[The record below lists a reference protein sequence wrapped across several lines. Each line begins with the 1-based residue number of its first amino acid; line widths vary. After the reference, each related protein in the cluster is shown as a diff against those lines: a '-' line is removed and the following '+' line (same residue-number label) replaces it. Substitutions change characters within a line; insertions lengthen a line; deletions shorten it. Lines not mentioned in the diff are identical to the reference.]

1 MRKNFFL
8 LFVFSMM
15 GLGLHAQDM
24 NKVKILEEL
33 TSKLTNVD
41 FSADEP
47 IMQLIRTYDYDMAD
61 DGVGAG
67 GTEMFGQQSVS
78 GWTAERPS
86 DNVKVMQSA
95 SDPQREDGAN
105 ARAGGI
111 FSLIT
116 YDDDPEA
123 GGRLG
128 GAYYPPY
135 VESDTEGW
143 GITGPVLGMVAVWGA
158 DIRYTQPITLP
169 AGDYLLV
176 VTLQNTA
183 GSNAALNSLMGFVAE
198 DGTAQMSKNLNYPVG
213 EWMRDSVVF
222 RLTEQTAGNISLGYK
237 SGNYGSGGAPH
248 IFLENVKLYRIDT
261 NVIDQVAI
269 DEAKEKLLA
278 LIEEGI
284 AHDVDTSAAQSVY
297 DDPNATLEQVLK
309 AIEDQK
315 AMNEAAVT
323 DLSEFFINNP
333 HFSQDDPIEDGITTY
348 DYDMPDPNGANGKK
362 VTHYGMQPVTG
373 WVSSTPSD
381 NIQHMAN
388 SGDSGNDAGMNARA
402 SGVFALGSEAFLGG
416 GAFLPPSSLSDGTE
430 GRLLG
435 FISVWSAMSQYKQQ
449 TSRPAGKF
457 TIEVSYYNVGG
468 GGAVSKNL
476 MGFVEDNGTEHLGT
490 TTTFAAGKWL
500 KESIEFELDEVTSG
514 YFTMGYT
521 AANQGS
527 GSMPHL
533 FIDGFALY
541 YVGTG
546 LNASLLGLQ
555 AAVTSAENVLDKP
568 FNADLKSQL
577 ESAIEA
583 GQELVNVY
591 SDDEEANRAAM
602 NAITDLMAQVNQS
615 IAAYDKLQKFYD
627 NELLPAVE
635 KYDKDSYPELAD
647 ALSTMN
653 DGVQDALGDCN
664 WTNEQIDE
672 AIASLKQTIKD
683 EIQRLWD
690 EALASGEKLE
700 KDLDISPLFDQ
711 LAYTFSTTA
720 VSNTSVPDKEW
731 KYGSANNFKTQYG
744 TAEVWNQ
751 SPFEVSRTLANM
763 PAGKYTITTKAFYRT
778 ADNETN
784 FVNWSEESEPQAY
797 VFAGSVKTGLTNVA
811 AIASH
816 DPDEFKN
823 AAKVVEE
830 FYVPNN
836 QETAYLTFTNP
847 QYTDALEKSASTVL
861 VSEGDLTFGIKADQM
876 EGNSWVVWY
885 TFSVA
890 YNALDNDG
898 LDAEILAL
906 IDEADAMRE
915 GGEVVIEKAIDE
927 LANASDN
934 GNDAVISG
942 DKDAKVAA
950 INMLKDAIAYA
961 EAGFSLMDKLNSER
975 DYYTSL
981 FDKYIYDSNNTE
993 LSDQLDNIEEALVS
1007 NEAIEETIAGLPG
1020 LWVKYVLGQDFS
1032 VATAEFPVD
1041 VTGIILN
1048 ADFEVGN
1055 SNFWTITA
1063 AVDTLEDGTK
1073 DRVGQ
1078 NQGYQSNTTYTN
1090 EDITISK
1097 FIEAWRPNGEALH
1110 DGTLAQTLLAALPE
1124 GYYTFE
1130 ADAFAT
1136 NQTEIP
1142 EGGITG
1148 AYMMVTDGTS
1158 TWKEPVGIEVNS
1170 GVPQHFTLDF
1180 YSDGKTPVTV
1190 GLLVAATNASWIV
1203 ADNFQ
1208 LSYIGTTVPDGIE
1221 AIENA
1226 QSSILNG
1233 KSIYNLAGQRVQ
1245 KPVKGLYIINGKK
1258 VVVK

>member
-8 LFVFSMM
+8 LFVFSMLT
-15 GLGLHAQDM
+15 LGLHAQDM

-33 TSKLTNVD
+33 TSKLTNAD

-47 IMQLIRTYDYDMAD
+47 TDQLVNTYDYDMPD
-61 DGVGAG
+61 QGVGAG
-67 GTEMFGQQSVS
+67 GTAMFGQQPIT
-78 GWTAERPS
+78 GWNAEYPS
-86 DNVKVMQSA
+86 DNIKVMENSGSPA
-95 SDPQREDGAN
+95 RTDGAN
-105 ARAGGI
+105 ARVGAI

-116 YDDDPEA
+116 YDDDPETK
-123 GGRLG
+123 GRVG

-158 DIRYTQPITLP
+158 EIRYTQPITLP

-176 VTLQNTA
+176 VTMQNTA
-183 GSNAALNSLMGFVAE
+183 GGEAALNSNMGFVAE
-198 DGTAQMSKNLNYPVG
+198 DGTAQVSKNLNYVVG

-222 RLTEQTAGNISLGYK
+222 RLTEQTAGSISLGYK

-248 IFLENVKLYRIDT
+248 IFIENVKLYRIDT

-269 DEAKEKLLA
+269 DEAKEQLLA
-278 LIEEGI
+278 LIEEGN
-284 AHDVDTSAAQSVY
+284 AHDVDTSAAQDVY
-297 DDPNATLEQVLK
+297 DNPNATLEQVLK

-348 DYDMPDPNGANGKK
+348 DYDMPDPAGANGKK

-402 SGVFALGSEAFLGG
+402 SGVFELGSDAFLGG
-416 GAFLPPSSLSDGTE
+416 GAFLPPSSLSDGTTE

-449 TSRPAGKF
+449 TSLPAGKF

-468 GGAVSKNL
+468 NGAVAKNL
-476 MGFVEDNGTEHLGT
+476 MGFVQDDGTEWLGK
-490 TTTFAAGKWL
+490 TTTFTAGKWL
-500 KESIEFELDEVTSG
+500 KETIEFELDDVTSG

-521 AANQGS
+521 ASNAGS

-555 AAVTSAENVLDKP
+555 AAVTSAENVLDTP

-583 GQELVNVY
+583 GQELVNAY
-591 SDDEEANRAAM
+591 SDNEEANRSAM

-647 ALSTMN
+647 ALSSMN
-653 DGVQDALGDCN
+653 DEVQDALGDCN

-672 AIASLKQTIKD
+672 TIASLKETIKA

-700 KDLDISPLFDQ
+700 KDLDISPLFEQ
-711 LAYTFSTTA
+711 LAYTYSTTA
-720 VSNTSVPDKEW
+720 VSGSSVPDKEW
-731 KYGSANNFKTQYG
+731 KYGSASNFKTQYG

-751 SPFEVSRTLANM
+751 SPFEVSRTLSNV
-763 PAGKYTITTKAFYRT
+763 PAGKYTVTTKAFYRT

-784 FVNWSEESEPQAY
+784 FVNWSEESEPQAF

-816 DPDEFKN
+816 DAEEFKN
-823 AAKVVEE
+823 AAMVVEE

-836 QETAYLTFTNP
+836 QETANLVFNNP
-847 QYTDALEKSASTVL
+847 QYTDALEKSVSTVL
-861 VSEGDLTFGIKADQM
+861 VTEGDLKFGVKADQM
-876 EGNSWVVWY
+876 DANCWVVWY

-934 GNDAVISG
+934 GNDAVIGG
-942 DKDAKVAA
+942 DKDAKVDA
-950 INMLKDAIAYA
+950 INKLKDAIAYA
-961 EAGFSLMDKLNSER
+961 EAGFSLMEKLDAER
-975 DYYTSL
+975 TYYTEL
-981 FDKYIYDSNNTE
+981 FDKYFYDSDNTE
-993 LSDQLDNIEEALVS
+993 LADQLDNIEESLVS
-1007 NEAIEETIAGLPG
+1007 NEAIQETIDRLPS

-1032 VATAEFPVD
+1032 DASEEFPID

-1055 SNFWTITA
+1055 AGYWTITA
-1063 AVDTLEDGTK
+1063 AAGTLEDGTE
-1073 DRVGQ
+1073 DRIGQ
-1078 NQGYQSNTTYTN
+1078 NQGYQGASYTN
-1090 EDITISK
+1090 GDISVSK
-1097 FIEAWRPNGEALH
+1097 FIEAWRPDGVALH
-1110 DGTLAQTLLAALPE
+1110 DGTIAQTLLEALPE
-1124 GYYTFE
+1124 GYYTLE
-1130 ADAFAT
+1130 VDGHAT

-1142 EGGITG
+1142 EEGITG
-1148 AYMMVTDGTS
+1148 AYLMATDGSWTATTS
-1158 TWKEPVGIEVNS
+1158 MAIEVTNGS
-1170 GVPQHFTLDF
+1170 PEHFTLSF

-1190 GLLVAATNASWIV
+1190 GLLLASTNANWIV
-1203 ADNFQ
+1203 ADNFT
-1208 LSYIGTTVPDGIE
+1208 LGYIGTTAPD
-1221 AIENA
+1221 AIEGVKTEGVSTNSA
-1226 QSSILNG
+1226 
-1233 KSIYNLAGQRVQ
+1233 IYNLAGQRVQ
-1245 KPVKGLYIINGKK
+1245 KPVKGLYIINGRV